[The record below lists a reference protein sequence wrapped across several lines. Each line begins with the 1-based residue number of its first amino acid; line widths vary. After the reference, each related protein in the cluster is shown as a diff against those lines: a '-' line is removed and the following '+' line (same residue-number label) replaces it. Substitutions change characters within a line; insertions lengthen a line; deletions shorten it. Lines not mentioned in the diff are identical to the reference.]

1 MLILAALLLGVYYR
15 SYFFSPQYIAAR
27 IPVAD
32 SIVFNT
38 QQHAKTNSHTVHDIR
53 PHEIAVSPPP
63 KKQYSQRYLAIFV
76 GKKILGAIEDKKY
89 VLAYYNINLPLD
101 TSKGK
106 AVKGDK
112 LVPFGDYYILKHEL
126 RGNSMFLVLN
136 YPNIKDAERGLK
148 SGIISQEQYEKI
160 VSAGK
165 QGKLPPFD
173 TPLGG
178 PIFIRGDGAPGM
190 HTSGNI
196 GIPPEAMRKVW
207 EFAKKGTPVR
217 IVP

>member
-1 MLILAALLLGVYYR
+1 MLILAVLLLGVYYR
-15 SYFFSPQYIAAR
+15 SHFFSAQYIVSN

-32 SIVFNT
+32 SIVFNAK
-38 QQHAKTNSHTVHDIR
+38 QHVKTNSHTVHDIR

-63 KKQYSQRYLAIFV
+63 KKHYSQRYLVVFL
-76 GKKILGAIEDKKY
+76 GKKILGAIEGKKY
-89 VLAYYNINLPLD
+89 ALAYYNINLPID

-106 AVKGDK
+106 SVKGDK
-112 LVPFGDYYILKHEL
+112 LVPLGDYYVLKHEL
-126 RGNSMFLVLN
+126 RGNAMFLVLN

-148 SGIISQEQYEKI
+148 AGIISQEQYDQI
-160 VSAGK
+160 VNASK
-165 QGKLPPFD
+165 QGILPPFN
-173 TPLGG
+173 TTLGG
-178 PIFIRGDGAPGM
+178 PVFIRGDGAPGM